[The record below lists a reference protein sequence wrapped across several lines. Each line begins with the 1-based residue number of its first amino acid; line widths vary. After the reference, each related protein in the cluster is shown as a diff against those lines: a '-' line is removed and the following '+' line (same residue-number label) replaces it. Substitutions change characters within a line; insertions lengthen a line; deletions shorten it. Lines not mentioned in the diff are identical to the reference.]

1 MSGFAALHPTVN
13 FIYFVLVLVMAFAA
27 SHPVLL
33 GLGLVCAACNAL
45 VCMGKTRFWGQL
57 RLLLPLLIFT
67 ALLNPVLS
75 SKGETVLFVF
85 PWGSAC
91 TAESL
96 LYGLCT
102 AVRLASV
109 ILWFGVWN
117 AVVTTDK
124 FTFLFGRFLP
134 STALTVCMGLR
145 LVPRLLGR
153 LREVSDVQ
161 KCLDP
166 SAKGLKHAGRCVSV
180 VITWAL
186 ENAIDTA
193 DSMKSRGYGLKGR
206 SHFSIYRFTREDAL
220 CLCLALVFG
229 AACIVPLFTGAADAE
244 FFPRLQMEGSMTTV
258 LSAVSYVLLGFC
270 PMIFE
275 AKEALAWRASK

>member
-13 FIYFVLVLVMAFAA
+13 FIFFVFVLAFALVV

-33 GLGLVCAACNAL
+33 TLGLLCAACNACL
-45 VCMGKTRFWGQL
+45 CMGKSRFWGQL

-67 ALLNPVLS
+67 ALLNPLLS
-75 SKGETVLFVF
+75 GRGETVLFSF
-85 PWGSAC
+85 PWGAPC

-102 AVRLASV
+102 ALRLASV

-117 AVVTTDK
+117 AVITTDK

-134 STALTVCMGLR
+134 SLALTVCMGLR

-166 SAKGLKHAGRCVSV
+166 SAKGLRHAGRCVSV
-180 VITWAL
+180 VISWAL
-186 ENAIDTA
+186 ENAMDTA

-206 SHFSIYRFTREDAL
+206 SYFTIYRSAREDAL
-220 CLCLALVFG
+220 CLGLTLALG
-229 AACIVPLFTGAADAE
+229 IACIVPLCTGAADAA
-244 FFPRLQMEGSMTTV
+244 FFPSLQLEWGITTV
-258 LSAVSYVLLGFC
+258 FTAVAYALLGLLPFL
-270 PMIFE
+270 FE
-275 AKEALAWRASK
+275 AKEALVWRASK

>member
-13 FIYFVLVLVMAFAA
+13 FIFFVCVLALSFVL
-27 SHPVLL
+27 SHPLLL
-33 GLGLVCAACNAL
+33 GLGLICAAVNAWL
-45 VCMGKTRFWGQL
+45 CMGKTRFFGQL

-67 ALLNPVLS
+67 ALLNPLLS
-75 SKGETVLFVF
+75 GDGKTVLFSF
-85 PWGSAC
+85 PWGAPC

-102 AVRLASV
+102 AMRLASV
-109 ILWFGVWN
+109 ILWFSVWN
-117 AVVTTDK
+117 AVITTDK

-134 STALTVCMGLR
+134 SMALTVCMGLR

-180 VITWAL
+180 VISWAL

-206 SHFSIYRFTREDAL
+206 SYFSLYRFAREDAL
-220 CLCLALVFG
+220 CLVLSLALGLACVFWG
-229 AACIVPLFTGAADAE
+229 ADAE
-244 FFPRLQMEGSMTTV
+244 FFPSLQIEWGMKTTFTAMAYTF
-258 LSAVSYVLLGFC
+258 LGLL
-270 PMIFE
+270 PTIFE

>member
-1 MSGFAALHPTVN
+1 MSGFAVLHPTVN
-13 FIYFVLVLVMAFAA
+13 FIFFVLVLVFALA
-27 SHPVLL
+27 VSHPLLL
-33 GLGLVCAACNAL
+33 GLGLLCAACNAFL
-45 VCMGKTRFWGQL
+45 CMGKARFWGQL

-67 ALLNPVLS
+67 ALLNPLLS
-75 SKGETVLFVF
+75 AKGETVLFLF
-85 PWGSAC
+85 PWGSPC

-109 ILWFGVWN
+109 ILWFSVWN
-117 AVVTTDK
+117 AVITTDK

-134 STALTVCMGLR
+134 SLALTVCMGLR

-180 VITWAL
+180 VISWAL

-206 SHFSIYRFTREDAL
+206 SYFTIYRFTREDAF
-220 CLCLALVFG
+220 CLCSALAFG
-229 AACIVPLFTGAADAE
+229 AACIVPLCTGAADAE
-244 FFPRLQMEGSMTTV
+244 FFPTLEIEWGITTV
-258 LSAVSYVLLGFC
+258 FTAVAYVLLGLL
-270 PMIFE
+270 PMMFE
-275 AKEALAWRASK
+275 AKEALVWRASK